1 MLKSRDE
8 QLDKRVIRTR
18 KLLLEAF
25 FDLMRTKEFSQIS
38 VQDITDRAEI
48 NRATFYAHFLD
59 KQDLFE
65 YSVQAMF
72 QEHLDATMP
81 SADSFTV
88 ENLRALSASTL
99 SFLTQFLGHCAPSKR
114 NQDLPFENLL
124 QSHLQ
129 AILVEWLGEV
139 DLSNTASREM
149 IATATSWALFGAVMR
164 YARGHLDLPQEL
176 YIDQLMDFLTE
187 GIPDFV
193 MGGA

>member
-1 MLKSRDE
+1 
-8 QLDKRVIRTR
+8 
-18 KLLLEAF
+18 
-25 FDLMRTKEFSQIS
+25 
-38 VQDITDRAEI
+38 
-48 NRATFYAHFLD
+48 
-59 KQDLFE
+59 
-65 YSVQAMF
+65 MF
-72 QEHLDATMP
+72 QDPLDSTMP

-129 AILVEWLGEV
+129 AILVEWLSEV
-139 DLSNTASREM
+139 DPVDPSNTASREM

-164 YARGHLDLPQEL
+164 YARGHLDLPQET
-176 YIDQLMDFLTE
+176 YIDQLMDFLTA
-187 GIPDFV
+187 GIPDFA